1 MARIS
6 SLEEVE
12 QLFITNVGNEPNDMF
27 QFLNFCKQ
35 QNMAFQY
42 KQIKTWWNQNK
53 LNQTIPQIPETLHHS
68 TIPRTKSKSKC
79 PSKPIK
85 LLSNPS
91 KFIAILKT
99 EIQNYQQLLSNYNH
113 LTRN

>member
-1 MARIS
+1 
-6 SLEEVE
+6 
-12 QLFITNVGNEPNDMF
+12 
-27 QFLNFCKQ
+27 
-35 QNMAFQY
+35 MAFQY

-113 LTRN
+113 LTRNHNNIRKLMHHYQSFLTALMKLKDSHKIEQYLK